1 MIGMKKLVLR
11 RLAYVLEC
19 LRFLPPMVKLIP
31 PTFEIKRKHYKRRQ
45 LLRVEKILRKMPNY
59 SRRGIR
65 HK

>member
-19 LRFLPPMVKLIP
+19 LRFLP